1 MKKVKSNNYSIWE
14 VAGTFISNQYSYI
27 MKICV
32 VAIFKNE
39 SHVLKEW
46 LEHYLREGVDT
57 FLLIDNDS
65 SDNYKPILEPFLR
78 SRQVFLKKS
87 KKKYAQ
93 VELYNRW
100 LPEAKKFDWVIVVDM
115 DEFIYARNGFK
126 TIKEYLETV
135 NKDIYKIE
143 IPWKLFGSSGF
154 KKQPVSVIQN
164 FIHRKKF
171 PKFNTNTNL
180 SERVIN
186 IKTISR
192 GPHLQQIGIHTS
204 VVTNLHK
211 SFPVQE
217 VSSDMRLIR
226 EIGLG
231 NISFTIMIEPLLKT
245 HFLHLNHYRIQ
256 SWEFFKKVKM
266 TRGDCLF
273 NTSKYIRTRKYFQI
287 HDYKDMK
294 DTELKDKKY

>member
-1 MKKVKSNNYSIWE
+1 
-14 VAGTFISNQYSYI
+14 

-78 SRQVFLKKS
+78 SKQVFLKKS
-87 KKKYAQ
+87 KKKHAQ

-126 TIKEYLETV
+126 TIKAYLETV

-154 KKQPVSVIQN
+154 KKQPNSVIQN
-164 FIHRKKF
+164 FIHRKEF

-192 GPHLQQIGIHTS
+192 GPY
-204 VVTNLHK
+204 K
-211 SFPVQE
+211 FA
-217 VSSDMRLIR
+217 
-226 EIGLG
+226 
-231 NISFTIMIEPLLKT
+231 K
-245 HFLHLNHYRIQ
+245 RIYN
-256 SWEFFKKVKM
+256 
-266 TRGDCLF
+266 GYIF
-273 NTSKYIRTRKYFQI
+273 NFAKRN
-287 HDYKDMK
+287 
-294 DTELKDKKY
+294 

>member
-1 MKKVKSNNYSIWE
+1 
-14 VAGTFISNQYSYI
+14 

-65 SDNYKPILEPFLR
+65 SDNYKPILEPFLN
-78 SRQVFLKKS
+78 SKQAFLKKS

-126 TIKEYLETV
+126 TIKAYLETV
-135 NKDIYKIE
+135 DKDIYKIK
-143 IPWKLFGSSGF
+143 IPWKLFGSSGL

-171 PKFNTNTNL
+171 PKISTHNNL
-180 SERVIN
+180 SERVIF

-192 GPHLQQIGIHTS
+192 GSHFQKIGLHNS
-204 VVTNLHK
+204 VITNLHQ
-211 SFPVQE
+211 SFPVRKI
-217 VSSDMRLIR
+217 SSDSRMLG
-226 EIGLG
+226 EITL
-231 NISFTIMIEPLLKT
+231 MIEPLLKT
-245 HFLHLNHYRIQ
+245 HSLHLNHYRIQ
-256 SWEFFKKVKM
+256 SWEFYKKVKM
-266 TRGDCLF
+266 TRGDGAFKGF
-273 NTSKYIRTRKYFQI
+273 NNIRTRKYFQI
-287 HDYKDMK
+287 HDYNDMK
-294 DTELKDKKY
+294 DTELRDKKY

>member
-1 MKKVKSNNYSIWE
+1 
-14 VAGTFISNQYSYI
+14 

-65 SDNYKPILEPFLR
+65 SDNYKPILEPFLH
-78 SRQVFLKKS
+78 SKQAFLKKS
-87 KKKYAQ
+87 KKKHAQ

-126 TIKEYLETV
+126 TIKAYLETV

-143 IPWKLFGSSGF
+143 IPWKLFGSSGL
-154 KKQPVSVIQN
+154 KKQPDSVIQN

-171 PKFNTNTNL
+171 PKISTHINL
-180 SERVIN
+180 SERVIY

-192 GPHLQQIGIHTS
+192 GSHLQKIRTHNS
-204 VVTNLHK
+204 VVTNLHQ
-211 SFPVQE
+211 SFPVRNI
-217 VSSDMRLIR
+217 SSDSRILR

-231 NISFTIMIEPLLKT
+231 NRSFTIMIEPFLKK
-245 HFLHLNHYRIQ
+245 HSLHLNHYRIQ
-256 SWEFFKKVKM
+256 SWEFYKKVKM
-266 TRGDCLF
+266 TRGDVSI
-273 NTSKYIRTRKYFQI
+273 NTLEYIRNQKSFQI

-294 DTELKDKKY
+294 DTELRDKKY

>member
-1 MKKVKSNNYSIWE
+1 
-14 VAGTFISNQYSYI
+14 

-65 SDNYKPILEPFLR
+65 SDNYKPILEPFLH
-78 SRQVFLKKS
+78 SKQVFLKKS

-93 VELYNRW
+93 VEHYNRW

-154 KKQPVSVIQN
+154 KKQPNSVIQN

-192 GPHLQQIGIHTS
+192 GPHLQKIGVHTS

-217 VSSDMRLIR
+217 VSSDSRLIR
-226 EIGLG
+226 ENGLG
-231 NISFTIMIEPLLKT
+231 NISFTMMIEPLLKT

-266 TRGDCLF
+266 TRGDVSI
-273 NTSKYIRTRKYFQI
+273 NTSKYILNQKYFQI
-287 HDYKDMK
+287 HDYNDMK
-294 DTELKDKKY
+294 DTELRDKKY

>member
-1 MKKVKSNNYSIWE
+1 
-14 VAGTFISNQYSYI
+14 

-46 LEHYLREGVDT
+46 IEHYLREGVDT

-65 SDNYKPILEPFLR
+65 SDNYKPILEPFLH
-78 SRQVFLKKS
+78 SKQVFLKKS
-87 KKKYAQ
+87 KKKHAQ

-154 KKQPVSVIQN
+154 KKQPDSVIQN

-171 PKFNTNTNL
+171 PKFGTHTNL
-180 SERVIN
+180 SERVIY

-192 GPHLQQIGIHTS
+192 GSHLQKIRTHNS
-204 VVTNLHK
+204 VVTNLHQ
-211 SFPVQE
+211 SFPVRNI
-217 VSSDMRLIR
+217 SSDSRILR

-231 NISFTIMIEPLLKT
+231 NRSFTIMIEPFLKK
-245 HFLHLNHYRIQ
+245 HSLHLNHYRIQ
-256 SWEFFKKVKM
+256 SWEFYKKVKM
-266 TRGDCLF
+266 TRGDVSI
-273 NTSKYIRTRKYFQI
+273 NTLEYIRNQKSFQI

-294 DTELKDKKY
+294 DTELRDKKY

>member
-1 MKKVKSNNYSIWE
+1 
-14 VAGTFISNQYSYI
+14 

-78 SRQVFLKKS
+78 SKQVFLKKS
-87 KKKYAQ
+87 KKKHAQ

-126 TIKEYLETV
+126 TIKAYLETV

-154 KKQPVSVIQN
+154 KKQPNSVIQN
-164 FIHRKKF
+164 FIHRKEF

-192 GPHLQQIGIHTS
+192 GPHLQKIGIHTS

-256 SWEFFKKVKM
+256 SLEFFKKVKM
-266 TRGDCLF
+266 TRGDVSI
-273 NTSKYIRTRKYFQI
+273 NTSKYIRNQKYFQI
-287 HDYKDMK
+287 NDYNDMK
-294 DTELKDKKY
+294 DTELRDKKY

>member
-1 MKKVKSNNYSIWE
+1 
-14 VAGTFISNQYSYI
+14 

-65 SDNYKPILEPFLR
+65 SDNYKPILKPFLH
-78 SRQVFLKKS
+78 SKQAFLKKS
-87 KKKYAQ
+87 KKKHAQ
-93 VELYNRW
+93 VKLYNRW

-115 DEFIYARNGFK
+115 DEFIYARNEFK

-135 NKDIYKIE
+135 NKDIYKIQ
-143 IPWKLFGSSGF
+143 IPWKLFGSSGL
-154 KKQPVSVIQN
+154 KKQPDSVIQN

-171 PKFNTNTNL
+171 PKFGTHTNL
-180 SERVIN
+180 SECVID
-186 IKTISR
+186 IKSISR
-192 GPHLQQIGIHTS
+192 GPHLQKIGVHNSI
-204 VVTNLHK
+204 VTNLHQ
-211 SFPVQE
+211 SFPIRE
-217 VSSDMRLIR
+217 VSSDIRLIR

-231 NISFTIMIEPLLKT
+231 NLYFTMINEQLLKKYS
-245 HFLHLNHYRIQ
+245 LHLNHYRIQ
-256 SWEFFKKVKM
+256 SWEFYKKVKM
-266 TRGDCLF
+266 MRGDGAFKGF
-273 NTSKYIRTRKYFQI
+273 NNIRTRKYFKI

-294 DTELKDKKY
+294 DTELRDKKY

>member
-1 MKKVKSNNYSIWE
+1 
-14 VAGTFISNQYSYI
+14 

-46 LEHYLREGVDT
+46 IEHYLREGVDT

-78 SRQVFLKKS
+78 SKQVFLKKS
-87 KKKYAQ
+87 KKKNAQ

-135 NKDIYKIE
+135 NKDIYKIQ
-143 IPWKLFGSSGF
+143 IPWKLFGSSGL
-154 KKQPVSVIQN
+154 KKQPVRVIQN

-171 PKFNTNTNL
+171 PKFNTHTNL
-180 SERVIN
+180 SERVIDL
-186 IKTISR
+186 KSISR
-192 GPHLQQIGIHTS
+192 GPHLQKIGIHNS
-204 VVTNLHK
+204 VVTNLHQ

-217 VSSDMRLIR
+217 VSSDIRLIR

-231 NISFTIMIEPLLKT
+231 NTSSFTLMNEPLLKT
-245 HFLHLNHYRIQ
+245 HSLHLNHYRIQ
-256 SWEFFKKVKM
+256 SWEFYKKVKM
-266 TRGDCLF
+266 TRGDGAVKGF
-273 NTSKYIRTRKYFQI
+273 NNIRTRKYFQI

-294 DTELKDKKY
+294 DTELRDKKY

>member
-1 MKKVKSNNYSIWE
+1 
-14 VAGTFISNQYSYI
+14 

-65 SDNYKPILEPFLR
+65 SDNYKPILEPFLH
-78 SRQVFLKKS
+78 SKQVFLKKS

-100 LPEAKKFDWVIVVDM
+100 LPQAKKFDWVIVVDM

-143 IPWKLFGSSGF
+143 IPWKLFGSSGL
-154 KKQPVSVIQN
+154 KKQPVSIIQN

-171 PKFNTNTNL
+171 PKISTHTNL
-180 SERVIN
+180 SERVIY

-192 GPHLQQIGIHTS
+192 GPHLQKIDVHNSI
-204 VVTNLHK
+204 VTNLHL
-211 SFPVQE
+211 SSPIQE
-217 VSSDMRLIR
+217 VSSDSRLIR
-226 EIGLG
+226 EIGFG
-231 NISFTIMIEPLLKT
+231 NTSITLMIEPLLKT
-245 HFLHLNHYRIQ
+245 HSLHLNHYRIQ
-256 SWEFFKKVKM
+256 SWEFYKKVKM
-266 TRGDCLF
+266 TRGDGAFKRF
-273 NTSKYIRTRKYFQI
+273 NNIRNRKYFQI

-294 DTELKDKKY
+294 DTELRDKKY

>member
-1 MKKVKSNNYSIWE
+1 M
-14 VAGTFISNQYSYI
+14 
-27 MKICV
+27 
-32 VAIFKNE
+32 KNE
-39 SHVLKEW
+39 DILSKASEKLKLKEAKK
-46 LEHYLREGVDT
+46 LAKEAEKLA
-57 FLLIDNDS
+57 
-65 SDNYKPILEPFLR
+65 
-78 SRQVFLKKS
+78 KKS
-87 KKKYAQ
+87 KKKHAQ

-154 KKQPVSVIQN
+154 KIQPDSVIQN

-171 PKFNTNTNL
+171 PKISTHTNL

-192 GPHLQQIGIHTS
+192 GSHLQKIIVHTS

-211 SFPVQE
+211 SFPVRE
-217 VSSDMRLIR
+217 VSSDI
-226 EIGLG
+226 
-231 NISFTIMIEPLLKT
+231 
-245 HFLHLNHYRIQ
+245 
-256 SWEFFKKVKM
+256 
-266 TRGDCLF
+266 
-273 NTSKYIRTRKYFQI
+273 
-287 HDYKDMK
+287 
-294 DTELKDKKY
+294 

>member
-1 MKKVKSNNYSIWE
+1 
-14 VAGTFISNQYSYI
+14 

-78 SRQVFLKKS
+78 SKQVFLKKS
-87 KKKYAQ
+87 KKKNAQ

-100 LPEAKKFDWVIVVDM
+100 LSEAKKFDWVIVVDM

-154 KKQPVSVIQN
+154 KKQPNSVIQN

-171 PKFNTNTNL
+171 PKFNTHTNH
-180 SERVIN
+180 SERVVN

-192 GPHLQQIGIHTS
+192 GPHLQEIKVHNS
-204 VVTNLHK
+204 VVANLHQ
-211 SFPVQE
+211 SFPVRE
-217 VSSDMRLIR
+217 VSSNSRLVR
-226 EIGLG
+226 EIGFW
-231 NISFTIMIEPLLKT
+231 NISFTMINEQLLKT
-245 HFLHLNHYRIQ
+245 HSLHLNHYRIQ
-256 SWEFFKKVKM
+256 SWEYYKKVKM
-266 TRGDCLF
+266 TRGDGAYKGF
-273 NTSKYIRTRKYFQI
+273 NNIRNRKYFQI

-294 DTELKDKKY
+294 DTELRDKKY